1 MGVFII
7 AEAGVNHNGDRGL
20 ALALIDAAAK
30 AGVDAVKFQ
39 TFSAEKV
46 IGERAAKAAYQQ
58 AATGEGSQF
67 EMLKQLELSG
77 EDFAALV
84 DHCETAGIEFMST
97 PFDHEAV
104 DFLVSQKVKR
114 LKIPSGEITNL
125 PFLAHVAAKA
135 LPMILSTGMATLEE
149 VKEAVAVI
157 ANTRKARDVPGTLA
171 DNLTLLH
178 CTSNYPADP
187 KDVNLLAMRTLQEET
202 GLPVGYSDHTRG
214 ISVCGAA
221 AALGATVLE
230 KHFTLDRSMEG
241 PDHGASL
248 EPAEL
253 ASMVTQVREI
263 EQSLGSP
270 EKAPTESEMEMRV
283 LARRSVAANKDLV
296 PGDIL
301 TTEHLAVLRPAT
313 GIHPRELADLP
324 GRVVKNAVAKGEPI
338 RWNDIVPVAKQ

>member
-7 AEAGVNHNGDRGL
+7 AEAGVNHNGDRSL
-20 ALALIDAAAK
+20 ALALIDAAVK
-30 AGVDAVKFQ
+30 AGANAVKFQ

-46 IGERAAKAAYQQ
+46 IGERASKAAYQQ
-58 AATGEGSQF
+58 AATGDGSQF

-77 EDFAALV
+77 DDFAALV
-84 DHCETAGIEFMST
+84 DHCKAAGIEFMST

-104 DFLVSQKVKR
+104 DFLVSQNVQR

-125 PFLAHVAAKA
+125 PFLAHLAAKA

-157 ANTRKARDVPGTLA
+157 ADTRNACNVPGNLA
-171 DNLTLLH
+171 ENLTLLH

-187 KDVNLLAMRTLQEET
+187 KDINLFAMQTLQEET
-202 GLPVGYSDHTRG
+202 GLPVGYSDHTQG
-214 ISVCGAA
+214 IAVCGAA
-221 AALGATVLE
+221 VALGATVLE

-248 EPAEL
+248 EPVEL
-253 ASMVTQVREI
+253 ASMINQVREI
-263 EQSLGSP
+263 EQALGSA
-270 EKAPTESEMEMRV
+270 EKAPAESEMEMRM

-301 TTEHLAVLRPAT
+301 AMEHLAILRPAT
-313 GIHPRELADLP
+313 GIHPRELANLP
-324 GRVVKNAVAKGEPI
+324 GRVIKNTVSKGEPI
-338 RWNDIVPVAKQ
+338 RWDDIVPVADH